1 MQPAG
6 FMSKKYTDAQH
17 SYFTYEHETLGVIE
31 ALKKWDDELLGLPE
45 IRVVTDHEALR
56 TFMQKVHA
64 GPRQIRWSQWL
75 TRYRLKFIHV
85 PGSQN
90 RSADALS
97 RKFENPN
104 NKFHVDD
111 LSTVD
116 LLLDPEGDDL
126 PEQRLKER
134 DILQIA
140 VLTRAQRLRES
151 TEPRHEEAEAM
162 RPLPIQDAPQE
173 EPQIPRRAKANN
185 LTVAT
190 SMAKEP
196 PVPFIWQPEI
206 GGESYPNLETLC
218 RDAYKSDKTFRKILH
233 KPEDHKLFRVV
244 DRLIYYLGKSETRTL
259 CIPRSEFRGRR
270 LTELVIDQVH

>member
-1 MQPAG
+1 
-6 FMSKKYTDAQH
+6 MSKKYTDAQC

-56 TFMQKVHA
+56 TFMQKAHA
-64 GPRQIRWSQWL
+64 GPRQIHWSQWL

-97 RKFENPN
+97 CKFENLN

-140 VLTRAQRLRES
+140 VLTRAQCLRES
-151 TEPRHEEAEAM
+151 TEPCHEEAEAM

-173 EPQIPRRAKANN
+173 EPQIPRRTEANN

-190 SMAKEP
+190 SVAKDP

-206 GGESYPNLETLC
+206 GGKSYLNLETLC
-218 RDAYKSDKTFRKILH
+218 
-233 KPEDHKLFRVV
+233 
-244 DRLIYYLGKSETRTL
+244 
-259 CIPRSEFRGRR
+259 
-270 LTELVIDQVH
+270 

>member
-1 MQPAG
+1 
-6 FMSKKYTDAQH
+6 
-17 SYFTYEHETLGVIE
+17 
-31 ALKKWDDELLGLPE
+31 
-45 IRVVTDHEALR
+45 
-56 TFMQKVHA
+56 
-64 GPRQIRWSQWL
+64 
-75 TRYRLKFIHV
+75 
-85 PGSQN
+85 
-90 RSADALS
+90 
-97 RKFENPN
+97 
-104 NKFHVDD
+104 
-111 LSTVD
+111 VD

-218 RDAYKSDKTFRKILH
+218 RDMYKSDKMFRKILH